1 MATWHNDF
9 SASLWNKLQTTV
21 FKNGITINSH
31 HNRFSLQN
39 RCPKLTVLD
48 LTGTNI
54 RKLNVEKL
62 QVQISF
68 LKRFLFGSLHN
79 KGFLKKCLK
88 VNCFLLQTG
97 CPRLKELFLANLLLH
112 STPTSTEVVCNKLN
126 VTWWL
131 TRMSSTFDL
140 THRKRYYTIRQF

>member
-1 MATWHNDF
+1 M
-9 SASLWNKLQTTV
+9 
-21 FKNGITINSH
+21 FKNGITIKSH

-39 RCPKLTVLD
+39 RCQKLTVLD

-62 QVQISF
+62 QVKIS
-68 LKRFLFGSLHN
+68 LLERFLFGLPQRD
-79 KGFLKKCLK
+79 KEITFLK
-88 VNCFLLQTG
+88 VNCSLLQAG

-126 VTWWL
+126 VK
-131 TRMSSTFDL
+131 M
-140 THRKRYYTIRQF
+140 INENEVNI